1 MAKTAKRRQIQTVD
15 DKPAVNKSQS
25 IRDYLASHAGA
36 KPKEVVDALAA
47 QDVAVSPNMVS
58 MIKAKQG
65 IKKARAEKMPSVS
78 NLDHVVTLYRAAKG
92 KPVGQD
98 AINAAF
104 AALYE
109 SLS

>member
-1 MAKTAKRRQIQTVD
+1 MAKTAKRRVIQTTE
-15 DKPAVNKSQS
+15 DKPVNKSQA
-25 IRDYLASHAGA
+25 IRDYLTAHVGA

-47 QDVAVSPNMVS
+47 QQIVVSPNMVS

-65 IKKARAEKMPSVS
+65 IKKARAEKMPSVN

-92 KPVGQD
+92 KPVSQD

>member
-1 MAKTAKRRQIQTVD
+1 MAKTAKRRQIQTVE
-15 DKPAVNKSQS
+15 DKPQVNKSQS
-25 IRDYLASHAGA
+25 IRDYLAAHPVA

-47 QDVAVSPNMVS
+47 QEIVVSPNMVS

-65 IKKARAEKMPSVS
+65 IKKARQEKLPTAN
-78 NLDHVVTLYRAAKG
+78 NLEHVTTLYRAAIG
-92 KPVGQD
+92 KPVSKD